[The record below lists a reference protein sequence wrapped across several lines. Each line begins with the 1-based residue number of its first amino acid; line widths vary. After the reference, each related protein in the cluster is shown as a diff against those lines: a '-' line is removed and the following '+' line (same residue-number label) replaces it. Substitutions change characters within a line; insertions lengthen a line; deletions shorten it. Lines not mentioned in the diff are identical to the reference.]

1 MGYGT
6 ITFGGVTLT
15 PTTITPIRKQA
26 TLKYKVG
33 KSLREFKTPT
43 RDAFDWEIRI
53 SGIISGADVSAIDTT
68 RDSLEALNDV
78 TLHAYSD
85 GLISINAIMRPES
98 LTFNDTSDDAGMVY
112 RYSFTLIQHNQ
123 S

>member
-1 MGYGT
+1 MTYTT
-6 ITFGGVTLT
+6 ITFGGL
-15 PTTITPIRKQA
+15 TITATSVIPTRKQA

-33 KSLREFKTPT
+33 KSLNEFSTPT

-53 SGIISGADVSAIDTT
+53 TGLIADSTISTT
-68 RDSLEALNDV
+68 RASLEALNDV

-85 GLISINAIMRPES
+85 GQISINAIMRPES
-98 LTFNDTSDDAGMVY
+98 LRFTDSGDDAGMVY
-112 RYSFTLIQHNQ
+112 RYDFTIIQYNQ